1 MARNK
6 DFKNQ
11 AYKNSQGNIYVD
23 VSDVVSGLYRFANFT
38 RAAARTAAKETADE
52 LERSMKTNAPWQD
65 RTGNARAGLHAE
77 YFEEN
82 VNSIGSK
89 LNVGVKLQHG
99 VPYGVFLEYNG
110 LYNPEYY
117 SRRRPILVPTME
129 SKEAIVL
136 LTNLQKQFSKI
147 ASWGS

>member
-1 MARNK
+1 MASK
-6 DFKNQ
+6 DFVNQ
-11 AYKNSQGNIYVD
+11 AHKNSHGNVYVD

-38 RAAARTAAKETADE
+38 RGAARSAAKETADD
-52 LERSMKTNAPWQD
+52 LERSMKANAPWQD
-65 RTGNARAGLHAE
+65 RTGRARESLHAE
-77 YFEEN
+77 YFEEPAGLG
-82 VNSIGSK
+82 NSE

-129 SKEAIVL
+129 SKEAIIL
-136 LTNLQKQFSKI
+136 LTKLKNEFSKI
-147 ASWGS
+147 AKV

>member
-1 MARNK
+1 MANK

-11 AYKNSQGNIYVD
+11 AHKNAQGNVYVD

-38 RAAARTAAKETADE
+38 RAAARTAAKEAAE
-52 LERSMKTNAPWQD
+52 KLERSMKINAPWQD

-77 YFEEN
+77 YFEEDAGLGD
-82 VNSIGSK
+82 SQ

-136 LTNLQKQFSKI
+136 LTELQKQFSKI
-147 ASWGS
+147 AKV